1 MPRVYKGGKHMH
13 EMMSLR
19 YEWGGDKGFG
29 THPAHRTNAHLPLV
43 REGWEE
49 MALVLLAP
57 TFSHQPVRKLV
68 AREGC
73 RTGWAAG

>member
-1 MPRVYKGGKHMH
+1 MH

-43 REGWEE
+43 R
-49 MALVLLAP
+49 VRRRRLLAVGWYLG
-57 TFSHQPVRKLV
+57 FGDSDGDSGEVVKR
-68 AREGC
+68 C
-73 RTGWAAG
+73 RCGRIA